1 MESSKLTRVLTG
13 SGQSDRCGN
22 DYRGVVPEP
31 ILISI
36 ASALATKA
44 VTGLYDLVKKKFSK
58 DPDALKALEAAEAD
72 PGNAEPVKALAE
84 RLATAEAADPAFGE
98 ALRTGWSQHAETGG
112 VVNQISGT
120 VHGNVLQTRDIH
132 GNISF

>member
-1 MESSKLTRVLTG
+1 M
-13 SGQSDRCGN
+13 
-22 DYRGVVPEP
+22 VPEP

-44 VTGLYDLVKKKFSK
+44 ATGLYDLVKKKFSK
-58 DPDALKALEAAEAD
+58 DPNALKALEAAEAD
-72 PGNAEPVKALAE
+72 PRKAEPIKVLAE
-84 RLATAEAADPAFGE
+84 RLAGAEAADPAFAE
-98 ALRTGWSQHAETGG
+98 ALRAGWSQHAESGG

-120 VHGNVLQTRDIH
+120 VHGNVVQTRDIH